1 MNYKMKWVYDDGGAS
16 SYFSG
21 PNYDCV
27 VRSIAIAT
35 NRDYKEILDLVNDYI
50 KREPLDEKYVRNAR
64 LGVTKEITSKIL
76 KDMGYKWIP
85 TMKFAK
91 GCKVHMRA
99 DELPGG
105 TIIVSLSKHLS
116 CIKDKVIYDVFD
128 PSREGTRCVYGYW
141 VIKES

>member
-64 LGVTKEITSKIL
+64 LGVTK
-76 KDMGYKWIP
+76 
-85 TMKFAK
+85 
-91 GCKVHMRA
+91 
-99 DELPGG
+99 
-105 TIIVSLSKHLS
+105 
-116 CIKDKVIYDVFD
+116 
-128 PSREGTRCVYGYW
+128 
-141 VIKES
+141 